1 MGTCYYHAGHVI
13 WRRGLGLVQLEHG
26 VELLREVGQHRPDI
40 QQDVSGRPEH
50 KQTTFKC
57 VVFIIVT
64 TGGIGLVSA
73 SGLKSAYFI

>member
-50 KQTTFKC
+50 TTVKTTF
-57 VVFIIVT
+57 
-64 TGGIGLVSA
+64 
-73 SGLKSAYFI
+73 